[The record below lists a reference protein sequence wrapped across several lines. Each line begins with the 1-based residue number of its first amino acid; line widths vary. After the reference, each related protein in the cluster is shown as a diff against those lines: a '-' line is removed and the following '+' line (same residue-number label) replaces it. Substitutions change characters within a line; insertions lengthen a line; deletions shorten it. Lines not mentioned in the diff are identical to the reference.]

1 MQERCWVWLVHAVR
15 VGDIRGSMVLAAFV
29 EDRGYPAGDFSL
41 KGAAYPL
48 ERLRLG
54 DNPAKLDFVADLEV
68 EEVLEKLRLRHTC

>member
-1 MQERCWVWLVHAVR
+1 MGRVVYAVR

-48 ERLRLG
+48 ERLHHG
-54 DNPAKLDFVADLEV
+54 DNPGELAFVADIKV